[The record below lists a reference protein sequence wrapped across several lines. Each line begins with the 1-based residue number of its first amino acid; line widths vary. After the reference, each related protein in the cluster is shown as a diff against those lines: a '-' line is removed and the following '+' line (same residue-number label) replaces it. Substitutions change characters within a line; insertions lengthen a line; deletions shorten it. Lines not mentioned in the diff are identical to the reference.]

1 MVKESAS
8 NTPKTKASKRML
20 PKQVT
25 RNVTNAEVGSI
36 VLGVKSFQ
44 KNGMNKE
51 DEKKP
56 PKTATAT

>member
-25 RNVTNAEVGSI
+25 RNVTNAEVGGI
-36 VLGVKSFQ
+36 VFKSEIIP
-44 KNGMNKE
+44 KNSVP
-51 DEKKP
+51 EKP
-56 PKTATAT
+56 